1 MQKGRTVASM
11 STASWLW
18 SICWSVLMPTPLP
31 VSLCAGDGAGQLT
44 YVYPVFKCAVCVIR
58 TISYLC
64 SGPYLVDMMTIT
76 HYSLVHR
83 VLTIIADNHT
93 TCNNRLQKPGVT
105 DRGIFN
111 DLLAAGSCQVL
122 CLCLRVQTA
131 LLWRS
136 LVMGMLPTSL
146 T

>member
-1 MQKGRTVASM
+1 MLT
-11 STASWLW
+11 L
-18 SICWSVLMPTPLP
+18 LP
-31 VSLCAGDGAGQLT
+31 VSLCAGDGAGQLI
-44 YVYPVFKCAVCVIR
+44 YVSSVLKCALCVIR

-64 SGPYLVDMMTIT
+64 SEHYFVDVMTIT

-83 VLTIIADNHT
+83 VLTIIADNHAT
-93 TCNNRLQKPGVT
+93 GNNRMQQPGMT

-111 DLLAAGSCQVL
+111 DRLAAGSCQVL